1 MPISLG
7 LAEFD
12 RPHETR
18 SQRLQRADMA
28 LYLAKQSGRNRACL
42 AAPAGVDKL
51 AGDPA

>member
-1 MPISLG
+1 MTISLG

-18 SQRLQRADMA
+18 SQLLQRADVA
-28 LYLAKQSGRNRACL
+28 LYLANQSGRNRACL
-42 AAPAGVDKL
+42 ADPADADKL